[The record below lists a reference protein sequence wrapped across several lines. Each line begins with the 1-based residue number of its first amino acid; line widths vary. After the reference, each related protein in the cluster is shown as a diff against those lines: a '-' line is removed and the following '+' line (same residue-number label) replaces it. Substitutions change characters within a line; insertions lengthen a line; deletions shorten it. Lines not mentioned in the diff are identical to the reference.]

1 MKDTIDLAPNEYVIN
16 VGEQDVEMAMSYLLE
31 MVSKGF
37 KAQKIT
43 DSQYMI
49 TFCGRTV
56 YDLKNR
62 KIYSVVRQPD

>member
-1 MKDTIDLAPNEYVIN
+1 MKSVDLAPNEHVIN
-16 VGEQDVEMAMSYLLE
+16 VSEQDVEIALGYLLE

-37 KAQKIT
+37 KAQKIS

-56 YDLKNR
+56 YDIKNK
-62 KIYSVVRQPD
+62 KIYSIVRQPE